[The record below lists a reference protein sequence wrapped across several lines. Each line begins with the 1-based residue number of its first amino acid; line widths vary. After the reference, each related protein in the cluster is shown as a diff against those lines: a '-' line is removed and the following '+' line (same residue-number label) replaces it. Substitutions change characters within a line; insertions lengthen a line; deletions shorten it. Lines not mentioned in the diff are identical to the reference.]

1 MKKFISVTL
10 LLIFFAAAHTQ
21 AQESA
26 TYFKKKFTV
35 GIDLFTDVWTGVPAI
50 VSSRTINQGAN
61 FYSMYNFPLGQ
72 KKTGKAILA
81 VGLGIGTHNFYSTN
95 GYIENIKADTINFVN
110 SAVTGLNFTKSKLN
124 VTTLDI
130 PLELKVKLKKGW
142 HFGVG
147 LKINYLIDSKET
159 YIGATEL
166 NGPSMKIKYKKVN
179 YLNSTGYTP
188 TLRFGHNSFNIYAAY
203 QLIPLFQ
210 TGHGP
215 AMHPI
220 SLGITITPF

>member
-1 MKKFISVTL
+1 MKKVFPVIL
-10 LLIFFAAAHTQ
+10 LLFFFAAAHTQ

-26 TYFKKKFTV
+26 AYFKKRFTV
-35 GIDLFTDVWTGVPAI
+35 GVDLFTDVWLNTPAI
-50 VSSRTINQGAN
+50 ISSRTFNQSAN
-61 FYSMYNFPLGQ
+61 IYTMYNFPLGQ

-81 VGLGIGTHNFYSTN
+81 IGLGIGNHSFYSKN
-95 GYIENIKADTINFVN
+95 GYIENTKADTINFVN
-110 SAVTGLNFTKSKLN
+110 AAVTGLSMTKSKLT

-130 PLELKVKLKKGW
+130 PLELKVRLKKGW

-147 LKINYLIDSKET
+147 LKINYLIDSKEMYQGSLT
-159 YIGATEL
+159 AG
-166 NGPSMKIKYKKVN
+166 GPSMKIKYKKVSQ
-179 YLNSTGYTP
+179 LNTTGYTP
-188 TLRFGHNSFNIYAAY
+188 TLRFGHGSFNIYTAY
-203 QLIPLFQ
+203 QLVPLFN